1 MTRTQREI
9 TQAVSRIQNEMIS
22 LADAIHDAP
31 EEAFRE
37 YKCAA
42 LTESALKK
50 HGFRVERPYR
60 YMPTAL
66 IGTKGHG
73 KPVIGML
80 AEYDALPNCGSTPGS
95 VGHGCG
101 HNLLG
106 AAAVCG
112 AIAAAEVLAKHKR
125 AGIVKLFGTPA
136 EETLAGKCYMA
147 RDGAFD
153 GLDACLAWHPSD
165 RTCAING
172 SGQAMDSIWFE
183 FFGKM
188 AHAAAQPHQ
197 GRSALDAVELMNVAV
212 NYLRE
217 HVAENVRIHYM
228 IAHGGDAPNIVPR
241 YAKSWY
247 YVRGKDRAQVNEV
260 RARVIDCAKGAALA
274 TGTRVKVTVLEGTY
288 NHLPNDILAKEFDR
302 TLRAYGGP
310 AFAPADLREL
320 RKLGAKT
327 KPDPGIGG
335 VDEKFTRVSS
345 DDANVSWLVAMSR
358 FSTACWPKGTAL
370 HSVAAHELGKSGVAH
385 KGMLL
390 AGKVL
395 GAAAVVLV
403 AQPKLLAAAK
413 AEFRKKTR
421 GFKYD
426 PVISKRQKPPIAAKR
441 Q

>member
-1 MTRTQREI
+1 MTKRRREI
-9 TQAVSRIQNEMIS
+9 AEAVSRIRNEIIA
-22 LADAIHDAP
+22 LADAIHDSP
-31 EEAFRE
+31 EEAFHE
-37 YKCAA
+37 HKAA
-42 LTESALKK
+42 DLTEAALKK
-50 HGFRVERPYR
+50 HGFRVERPYC

-66 IGTKGHG
+66 IGRRGRG
-73 KPVIGML
+73 RPVIGML
-80 AEYDALPNCGSTPGS
+80 AEYDALPNCGSKPGS

-106 AAAVCG
+106 AAAACG
-112 AIAAAEVLAKHKR
+112 AIAAAEVLARHR
-125 AGIVKLFGTPA
+125 LPGTVKLFGTPA

-172 SGQAMDSIWFE
+172 TGQAMDSIWFE

-274 TGTRVKVTVLEGTY
+274 TGTRMKVTVLEGAY
-288 NHLPNDILAKEFDR
+288 NHLPNDVLAKEFDR
-302 TLRAYGGP
+302 TLRAYGSPG
-310 AFAPADLREL
+310 FTPADLKEL
-320 RKLGAKT
+320 RRLGAKT
-327 KPDPGIGG
+327 KPERGIGG
-335 VDEKFTRVSS
+335 IDEKFERASS

-358 FSTACWPKGTAL
+358 FSTACWPKGTPL
-370 HSVAAHELGKSGVAH
+370 HSVTAHKLGKSGVAH

-395 GAAAVVLV
+395 GAAAVDLV
-403 AQPKLLAAAK
+403 TQPKLLAAAK

-426 PVISKRQKPPIAAKR
+426 PVISRTQRPPVAAER
-441 Q
+441 